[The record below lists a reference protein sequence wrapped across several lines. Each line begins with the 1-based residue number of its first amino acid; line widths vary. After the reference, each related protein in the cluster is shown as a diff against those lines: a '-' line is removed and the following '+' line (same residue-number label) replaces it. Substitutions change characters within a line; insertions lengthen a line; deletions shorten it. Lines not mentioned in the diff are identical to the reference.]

1 LKTNNM
7 ENSVT
12 IQVQGGA
19 SVSQV
24 SPQVA
29 TFEQAFLGE
38 DFSNL
43 KGKGRARRK
52 KRKLT
57 RISDKQEV
65 KQARKGGRQEAR
77 IGRRAT
83 RKAQRQDIRADQ
95 QGARMSRR
103 GERIAMKEDRELG
116 RQGRKDIRSQRG
128 AERENYETEQDIYRE
143 SLYPEDDYSEETNDG
158 YEDEGS
164 GYEDEYETPQA
175 YENQS
180 ELEEGYEDDSAPM
193 YEEETGT
200 TEEEYDS
207 EDSGFISEATGK
219 TISKKPIT
227 KKPNSLGAVVQ
238 EVCMKIEWNNE
249 FIDRLKQK
257 RDTAA
262 KQGVSPEKYNAEIV
276 KRMNRVNELEGQLEN
291 FSGADGDS
299 YPSRVALI
307 NRSKN
312 QARRARLRLHQ
323 GKGMNPMSS
332 MQGYELSDWDTTDL
346 DPGVIVETSA
356 SLPAQDDVFYY
367 GDDRNV
373 MVDLSSGEPKMNF
386 SGEDSSKGSMLKSVI
401 IGAVVAFG
409 AIWLIK
415 KYKLLK

>member
-1 LKTNNM
+1 
-7 ENSVT
+7 
-12 IQVQGGA
+12 
-19 SVSQV
+19 
-24 SPQVA
+24 
-29 TFEQAFLGE
+29 
-38 DFSNL
+38 
-43 KGKGRARRK
+43 
-52 KRKLT
+52 
-57 RISDKQEV
+57 
-65 KQARKGGRQEAR
+65 
-77 IGRRAT
+77 
-83 RKAQRQDIRADQ
+83 
-95 QGARMSRR
+95 MSRR

-128 AERENYETEQDIYRE
+128 AERENYETEQDIYRD
-143 SLYPEDDYSEETNDG
+143 SLYPEEDYSEETNAG

-164 GYEDEYETPQA
+164 GYENEYETPQA

-180 ELEEGYEDDSAPM
+180 ELEEGYQDDSAPM

-219 TISKKPIT
+219 TTSKKPMT

-276 KRMNRVNELEGQLEN
+276 KRMNRVNDLEGQLEN
-291 FSGADGDS
+291 FSGADGES

-307 NRSKN
+307 NRSKS
-312 QARRARLRLHQ
+312 QARKARLRLHQ
-323 GKGMNPMSS
+323 GRGMNPMSS
-332 MQGYELSDWDTTDL
+332 MQGDYELSDWDTSYN
-346 DPGVIVETSA
+346 DPGIVVETSA
-356 SLPAQDDVFYY
+356 TLPNQDDVFYY
-367 GDDRNV
+367 GDDRNI
-373 MVDLSSGEPKMNF
+373 MVDLSSGEPKMSF
-386 SGEDSSKGSMLKSVI
+386 SGDDSSKGSMLKSVI